1 MINRNLLFF
10 FGFLYSIKK
19 GHIKKACDLY
29 LFSETGEA
37 DDDAGDDLPPSYWEA
52 TNEASFLVDS
62 DEAAVSERL
71 DPPDYWA
78 LLASQ
83 PRL

>member
-1 MINRNLLFF
+1 MNVTYQAMN
-10 FGFLYSIKK
+10 G
-19 GHIKKACDLY
+19 
-29 LFSETGEA
+29 

-62 DEAAVSERL
+62 DEAAVSEKL